1 MIMARPPVDDTEEK
15 PLDPAA
21 ERVRRKMVRFVAVNL
36 GLLFLA
42 VMAVLVAVVYKT
54 FDNEAPA
61 DTAAE
66 IPAPDGAPLELDLPL
81 PAGSRVVGHA
91 LSGNR
96 VSLQLEAAD
105 GRRSLLIYDGAA
117 RRVVVRIALT
127 GQ

>member
-1 MIMARPPVDDTEEK
+1 MARPSADDTEEK
-15 PLDPAA
+15 PLDPAT

-61 DTAAE
+61 DAVSE
-66 IPAPDGAPLELDLPL
+66 IPAPGGAPLELDLPL

-96 VSLQLEAAD
+96 VSLELEAA
-105 GRRSLLIYDGAA
+105 GGQRSLLIYDIAA
-117 RRVVVRIALT
+117 RRVVARIALT

>member
-1 MIMARPPVDDTEEK
+1 MARPSVDDTEEK

-54 FDNEAPA
+54 FDGGAPA
-61 DTAAE
+61 DAVSE
-66 IPAPDGAPLELDLPL
+66 IPVPDGVPLELDLPL

-96 VSLQLEAAD
+96 VSLELEGTD
-105 GRRSLLIYDGAA
+105 GKRSLLIYDIAA
-117 RRVVVRIALT
+117 RRVVARIALT
-127 GQ
+127 PQ